1 MIKSKLTILELTAGI
16 LAGDISILSR
26 AITLIES
33 KKEEDTILASN
44 LITNILSFSGKSI
57 RLGITG
63 APGVGKSTFID
74 RFGAFLISKG
84 KKVAVLAIDPTSKI
98 SGGSILG
105 DKTRMEKLLG
115 QKNAFIRPS
124 PAGIELGGVAQTT
137 LESILLCEA
146 AGFDFILIETV
157 GVGQSEITV
166 KEITDF
172 FIFLTIA
179 GRGDELQGIKRGIME
194 MVDLVVINKSDQ
206 IEKNVLKNSINNLNF
221 ALHLFPKKESNIQVS
236 VLPCSALNE
245 KGFDDIFNTILNYQ
259 IIALKSNYFS
269 ENRKLQNVSWMNRI
283 LEKKILNYFNSN
295 AIYKTQILKAE
306 KEILENKNSPIIAA
320 KEIFEIVIKKMVG

>member
-33 KKEEDTILASN
+33 KKEEDAILACQ
-44 LITNILSFSGKSI
+44 LITNILSFSGKSV

-157 GVGQSEITV
+157 GVGQSEIMV

-172 FIFLTIA
+172 FIFLTIS
-179 GRGDELQGIKRGIME
+179 GGGDELQGIKRGIME

-206 IEKNVLKNSINNLNF
+206 IEKNVLKNLINNLNF
-221 ALHLFPKKESNIQVS
+221 ALHLFPKKESDIQVS

-245 KGFDDIFNTILNYQ
+245 NGFDEIFNTISNYQ
-259 IIALKSNYFS
+259 IITLKSNYFS

-295 AIYKTQILKAE
+295 LIYKTQILKAE

>member
-1 MIKSKLTILELTAGI
+1 MIKSKLTILELTTGI

-26 AITLIES
+26 AITIIES
-33 KKEEDTILASN
+33 KKEDDTILASQ
-44 LITNILSFSGKSI
+44 LISNILSFSGKSI

-105 DKTRMEKLLG
+105 DKTRMEMLLG

-179 GRGDELQGIKRGIME
+179 GSGDELQGIKRGIME

-206 IEKNVLKNSINNLNF
+206 IEKNVLKNLINNLNF
-221 ALHLFPKKESNIQVS
+221 ALHLFPKKESDIQVS

-245 KGFDDIFNTILNYQ
+245 KGFNEIFNTISNYQ
-259 IIALKSNYFS
+259 IITIKSNYFS